1 VYLWVKGKSGDE
13 LIKFDTIKQKVQDLG
28 FTSYEAM
35 AYVSLLEI
43 NPVTRYELGKNSG
56 VPRSAIY
63 NVIQK
68 LEKMGAVNA
77 YSSEP
82 EKYVPLPPDQ
92 LLEFLERQ
100 FHDKIEKARE
110 HLKDFESKI
119 IPDHLWNIVGYN
131 NLIIKIRE
139 LIQKAEEGLYIST
152 WKRELKLFKSD
163 IEDAIARGVEVII
176 YSFTDLPIEG
186 AKTFCYN
193 LSEKELEKI
202 WAHKTIVIADKE
214 ELVMGEAAKEENK
227 KTVWTKNRALIDI
240 ALNHIILDIT
250 IYGIRLETDVS
261 AAITMMQNGETDDLG
276 KLLRNKFP
284 NIKF

>member
-1 VYLWVKGKSGDE
+1 LT
-13 LIKFDTIKQKVQDLG
+13 KFDKIKQKIQDLG

-35 AYVSLLEI
+35 AYVSLLEH

-77 YSSEP
+77 YSLEP
-82 EKYVPLPPDQ
+82 ETYVPLPPDQ
-92 LLEFLERQ
+92 LLEYLERQ
-100 FHDKIEKARE
+100 FHDKIEKARDQ
-110 HLKDFESKI
+110 LKDFENNI

-131 NLIIKIRE
+131 NLIIKVKEIIE
-139 LIQKAEEGLYIST
+139 KAENTLYISA
-152 WKRELKLFKSD
+152 WKTEFILFKAE
-163 IEDAIARGVEVII
+163 IEDAIRRGVEVIL
-176 YSFTDLPIEG
+176 YSFTEISIKG
-186 AKTFCYN
+186 TKSFCYN
-193 LSEKELEKI
+193 LAENELEKI
-202 WAHKTIVIADKE
+202 WGHKIIIIADRK
-214 ELVMGEAAKEENK
+214 ELVMGEAAKDEDK

-250 IYGIRLETDVS
+250 IYGIRLEEDVS
-261 AAITMMQNGETDDLG
+261 DTITTMQNGETDDLG
-276 KLLRNKFP
+276 RLLKDKFP

>member
-1 VYLWVKGKSGDE
+1 MT
-13 LIKFDTIKQKVQDLG
+13 KFDTIKQKVQDLG

-35 AYVSLLEI
+35 AYVSLLEN

-77 YSSEP
+77 YSSNP
-82 EKYVPLPPDQ
+82 ETYVPLPPDQ
-92 LLEFLERQ
+92 LLEYLERQ

-110 HLKDFESKI
+110 HLQDFESKI

-131 NLIIKIRE
+131 NLIIKIKE
-139 LIQKAEEGLYIST
+139 LIEKAEKKLYISA
-152 WKRELKLFKSD
+152 WKSEFKLFKSD
-163 IEDAIARGVEVII
+163 VDDAISRGVEVIL

-186 AKTFCYN
+186 AKSFCYN
-193 LSEKELEKI
+193 LPEKELEKI
-202 WAHKTIVIADKE
+202 WGHKIIVIADKE
-214 ELVMGEAAKEENK
+214 ELVMGEAAKDENK

-261 AAITMMQNGETDDLG
+261 ETITTMQNGETDDLG
-276 KLLRNKFP
+276 KLLKQKFP

>member
-1 VYLWVKGKSGDE
+1 LT
-13 LIKFDTIKQKVQDLG
+13 KFDTIKQKVQDLG

-35 AYVSLLEI
+35 AYVSLLEN

-92 LLEFLERQ
+92 LLEYLQRQ

-110 HLKDFESKI
+110 HLVDFESKI

-139 LIQKAEEGLYIST
+139 LIQKAEGNLYISA
-152 WKRELKLFKSD
+152 WKTEFKLFKSD

-176 YSFTDLPIEG
+176 YSFTDISING
-186 AKTFCYN
+186 TKTFCYN
-193 LSEKELEKI
+193 LTERELEKI
-202 WAHKTIVIADKE
+202 WGHKIIVIADNQ
-214 ELVMGEAAKEENK
+214 ELVMGEASKDENK

-261 AAITMMQNGETDDLG
+261 DVITLMQNGETDDLG
-276 KLLRNKFP
+276 KLLKEKFP